1 LRKYRN
7 EIVSGIITTVYL
19 SASMAFARFLSGNI
33 QLSHTFSY
41 WGIFFTLFLTSF
53 LFVINAK
60 RFLWMMFEKVREN
73 HFEVMSKLGVTVVGF
88 LIEKGVNEV
97 IIITEKDMQ
106 HIIIED
112 NVKYVEVVS
121 TDGMRRR
128 MSLKQFMDTFPKE
141 DNVQR

>member
-1 LRKYRN
+1 
-7 EIVSGIITTVYL
+7 
-19 SASMAFARFLSGNI
+19 
-33 QLSHTFSY
+33 
-41 WGIFFTLFLTSF
+41 
-53 LFVINAK
+53 
-60 RFLWMMFEKVREN
+60 MMFEKVREN